1 MSDSYET
8 QFQFVDLTLL
18 EMERPVGHLLKEEI
32 AERIEGV
39 CIGKISDNQLSVAV
53 SDPTRIEIY
62 NIIEVFHK
70 LCPHF
75 SQHTEVTKIIEHP

>member
-8 QFQFVDLTLL
+8 QFPFVDLTLL

-39 CIGKISDNQLSVAV
+39 CIGKISDNQLSDLLLAC
-53 SDPTRIEIY
+53 EHHY
-62 NIIEVFHK
+62 NVLNRERCI
-70 LCPHF
+70 
-75 SQHTEVTKIIEHP
+75 SS